1 MNQTKNQHSSS
12 HDFIDQKIYAKWIK
26 KFDTI
31 SRHDKISIRE
41 HIDKLEV
48 KPLISIIMPVYNT
61 PENYL
66 ISAIESVR
74 SQIYPNWELC
84 IADDAS
90 TLNHVKNVLK
100 QYASLDP
107 KIKITYRKT
116 NGNISAASN
125 SALETA
131 SGDFVALMD
140 HDDMLPSHALFMVA
154 LEINNQPDANLIYS
168 DSDYL
173 DTNGNRCNPYFKPDW
188 NYDLF
193 LGQNYIT
200 HLSVYRHSVIKKING
215 FRTGFEGSQDYDLAL
230 RFVESIKDATIHHIP
245 HVLYHWRM
253 VKSSFSRTRL
263 AEATRIARIAIHE
276 HLDRCNEPARV
287 SGAPGNILFHRIR
300 RSLPSPLPHVSL
312 IIICDTSNN
321 DIKRQFHRILENTD
335 YSEIEIILTTVYSE
349 RSNGIRRYLRQISDK
364 PVSMFFHHHAD
375 NRAYIFNKIVHHAYG
390 DILCFLDIHLEPLRP
405 DWLKELIAHVKRE
418 SVGLAGAKIIHDS
431 GGINHTCVIHSI
443 NDLKSKS
450 RDKSFHGFLSN
461 EQGYFAHMALDRRVA
476 FLDSGCL
483 VINKSIFN
491 QVGGYDEMF
500 DSEIFLNIDLSLKIS
515 GIGLNIIWSAH
526 SELIRID
533 ALLSNPDSK
542 KLFKG
547 ELEYMKNK
555 WGERINEVFN
565 YNQNLICNNGLYQLA
580 FPPKNIMPWC

>member
-31 SRHDKISIRE
+31 SRHDEISIRE

-230 RFVESIKDATIHHIP
+230 RFIEFVEPSSIRHIP
-245 HVLYHWRM
+245 HILYHWRI
-253 VKSSFSRTRL
+253 VISSFSRTRL
-263 AEATRIARIAIHE
+263 AEATRIARIAIQE
-276 HLDRCNEPARV
+276 HLDRRNEPTRV
-287 SGAPGNILFHRIR
+287 SGAPGNIL
-300 RSLPSPLPHVSL
+300 
-312 IIICDTSNN
+312 
-321 DIKRQFHRILENTD
+321 
-335 YSEIEIILTTVYSE
+335 
-349 RSNGIRRYLRQISDK
+349 
-364 PVSMFFHHHAD
+364 
-375 NRAYIFNKIVHHAYG
+375 
-390 DILCFLDIHLEPLRP
+390 
-405 DWLKELIAHVKRE
+405 
-418 SVGLAGAKIIHDS
+418 
-431 GGINHTCVIHSI
+431 
-443 NDLKSKS
+443 
-450 RDKSFHGFLSN
+450 
-461 EQGYFAHMALDRRVA
+461 
-476 FLDSGCL
+476 
-483 VINKSIFN
+483 
-491 QVGGYDEMF
+491 
-500 DSEIFLNIDLSLKIS
+500 
-515 GIGLNIIWSAH
+515 
-526 SELIRID
+526 
-533 ALLSNPDSK
+533 
-542 KLFKG
+542 
-547 ELEYMKNK
+547 
-555 WGERINEVFN
+555 
-565 YNQNLICNNGLYQLA
+565 
-580 FPPKNIMPWC
+580 